1 MRSRIIIT
9 LTCLLFLLSLTSCSQ
24 TQMPTYQ
31 EKSIVSNHVWKGHTL
46 VAYNVTYPVFQEP
59 IYSDLNT
66 VIQREVES
74 WSSLYSEICSQAEL
88 DCQIDMSLAS
98 FGRYVRSQYEV
109 SNTDEELTVCFT
121 VEWIADLGNY
131 EPSYTKTF
139 TLDRSTNMIYE
150 TYTTSKRVY

>member
-9 LTCLLFLLSLTSCSQ
+9 LTCLLFLLFLPSCSR

-31 EKSIVSNHVWKGHTL
+31 AKVIEADHVWEGNTL
-46 VAYNVTYPVFQEP
+46 VTYDVAYPVFEEP
-59 IYSDLNT
+59 IYSDLNN
-66 VIQREVES
+66 VILREVES
-74 WSSLYSEICSQAEL
+74 WNALYSEICSQAEL
-88 DCQIDMSLAS
+88 DCQIDMSLTS
-98 FGRYVRSQYEV
+98 FGRYVRSKYEV
-109 SNTDEELTVCFT
+109 SNTDEELSICFT

-139 TLDRSTNMIYE
+139 TLDRKANMIYE

>member
-9 LTCLLFLLSLTSCSQ
+9 LTCLLFLLFLPSCSR

-31 EKSIVSNHVWKGHTL
+31 AKAIESNHVWKGNTL
-46 VAYNVTYPVFQEP
+46 ATYNVTYPVFEEP
-59 IYSDLNT
+59 IYSDLNA
-66 VIQREVES
+66 VIQREVKI

-88 DCQIDMSLAS
+88 DCQTDMSLVS

-109 SNTDEELTVCFT
+109 SNTDEELSVCFT

-139 TLDRSTNMIYE
+139 TLDRKANMIYE